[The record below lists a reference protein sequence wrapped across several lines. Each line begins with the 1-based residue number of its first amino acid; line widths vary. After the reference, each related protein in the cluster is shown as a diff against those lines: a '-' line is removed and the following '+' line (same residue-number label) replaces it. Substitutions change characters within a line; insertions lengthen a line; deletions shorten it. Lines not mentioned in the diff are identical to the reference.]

1 MSPMVKGFI
10 RLVVIVVA
18 VIVGFRIHWGAG
30 LGVIA
35 LLAGY
40 GIYTNRAA
48 YYAQKGNI
56 AYTQGDKEN
65 ALAWMEKA
73 YRTRPNHPQ
82 HRVSYA
88 YMLIKSGDTARAEQV
103 LNEVL
108 AGKPA
113 SDIRM
118 HALINKATVHWLQNK
133 PEEAL
138 RLMEDVYG
146 EFKNT
151 TVYGNLGYFKLLQGE
166 QLEDALAF
174 NQEAYAFNDS
184 DVTILDNLAQNY
196 FMLGR
201 LEEARDMYV
210 KVLEKAPKHAE
221 SYYYY
226 ALTLQRLGQTEEARE
241 QIVKALEREPALVT
255 SVTREDIEQA
265 AEELGAL
272 REQEPNEAD

>member
-1 MSPMVKGFI
+1 MSQIKGII
-10 RLVVIVVA
+10 RLAVVVIVMLVA
-18 VIVGFRIHWGAG
+18 FRIDWSVGFLAMG
-30 LGVIA
+30 
-35 LLAGY
+35 LLACY
-40 GIYTNRAA
+40 GIYLNRAA
-48 YYAQKGNI
+48 FYAQKGNV
-56 AYTQGDKEN
+56 AYSQGDKEG

-73 YRTRPNHPQ
+73 YRTKPNHPQ
-82 HRVSYA
+82 HKISYA
-88 YMLIKSGDTARAEQV
+88 FMLIQSGDTVKADQV

-113 SDIRM
+113 KDIRM
-118 HALINKATVHWLQNK
+118 QAMLNKATVQWLQNK

-138 RLMEDVYG
+138 RLLEDLYG

-151 TVYGNLGYFKLLQGE
+151 TVYGNLGYFKLLQGK
-166 QLEDALAF
+166 QLEQALAF

-196 FMLGR
+196 FLLGR
-201 LEEARDMYV
+201 LEEARDMYARAM
-210 KVLEKAPKHAE
+210 EKAPKYAE

-241 QIVKALEREPALVT
+241 QIVKALEREQAIVT
-255 SVTREDIEQA
+255 SVTREDIERL

-272 REQEPNEAD
+272 REPAPNEAG